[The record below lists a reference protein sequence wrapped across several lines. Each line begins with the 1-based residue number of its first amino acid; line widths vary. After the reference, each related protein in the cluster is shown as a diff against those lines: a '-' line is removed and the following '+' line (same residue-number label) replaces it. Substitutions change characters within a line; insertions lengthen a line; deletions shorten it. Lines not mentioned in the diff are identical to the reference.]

1 MQVYK
6 YMKVTMK
13 NRHQILSE
21 FFTLSYAY
29 IHMHIFT
36 SCVKVPIKVI
46 TKIAGGHGI
55 HRYMKKFQEKSQVG
69 AVNALLYLLIPGYML
84 ITELQVEMIVG
95 LEFLKEK
102 LVFSSFQRREDDHN
116 DDGL

>member
-1 MQVYK
+1 
-6 YMKVTMK
+6 
-13 NRHQILSE
+13 
-21 FFTLSYAY
+21 
-29 IHMHIFT
+29 
-36 SCVKVPIKVI
+36 
-46 TKIAGGHGI
+46 
-55 HRYMKKFQEKSQVG
+55 MKKFQEKSQVG

-116 DDGL
+116 DDGLWNLNTNYA